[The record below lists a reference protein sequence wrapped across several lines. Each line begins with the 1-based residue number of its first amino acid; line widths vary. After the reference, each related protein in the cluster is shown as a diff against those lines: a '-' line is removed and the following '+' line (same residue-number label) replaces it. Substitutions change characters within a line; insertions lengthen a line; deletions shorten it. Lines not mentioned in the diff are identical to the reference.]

1 MIDEGLR
8 NKVYED
14 SLGLKTVGVGHLIK
28 DTDPEEIKNLEI
40 GDKIST
46 DQIYQL
52 LLGDLSSAIQ
62 DAIVIFYDKWEGMP
76 SIAQEA
82 FVNMLF
88 NLGRR
93 RFMSFKNMINAAYEQ
108 DWEKVSEEMLDS
120 RWATQVGSRARRLS
134 SKIKSLA

>member
-1 MIDEGLR
+1 
-8 NKVYED
+8 
-14 SLGLKTVGVGHLIK
+14 
-28 DTDPEEIKNLEI
+28 
-40 GDKIST
+40 
-46 DQIYQL
+46 
-52 LLGDLSSAIQ
+52 
-62 DAIVIFYDKWEGMP
+62 MP

-120 RWATQVGSRARRLS
+120 RWANQVGSRARRLS